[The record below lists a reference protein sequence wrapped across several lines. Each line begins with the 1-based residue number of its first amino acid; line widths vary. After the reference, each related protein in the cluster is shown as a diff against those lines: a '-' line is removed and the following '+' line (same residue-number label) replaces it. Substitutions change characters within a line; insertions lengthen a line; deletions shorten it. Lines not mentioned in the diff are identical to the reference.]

1 MVQPIPKK
9 LSVHAGKMQRLTW
22 AQRSSEIMSNKK
34 TLCNEVLD
42 DLNSNNRTDQ
52 QEEITIDESIVNEHA
67 NLKTGINLPKNDKD
81 WKTANSFFHM
91 ELHME
96 LPIDDI
102 NTVSVDKVV
111 NKFNE
116 TIYNYFRDNY
126 GTVKNNKEKER
137 KFNEKYKNSTKS
149 QLKKQLKSLKNQ
161 SPNNVDEVRYVSK
174 FLRSK
179 ITEAKTQDQ
188 FAQKVYSIDH
198 DNEIKMNFWDM

>member
-9 LSVHAGKMQRLTW
+9 LSVHAGKKCKGLRGLK
-22 AQRSSEIMSNKK
+22 AHQRSCRTIK

-52 QEEITIDESIVNEHA
+52 QEEITIDENIVNEHA

-81 WKTANSFFHM
+81 WETANSFFHL
-91 ELHME
+91 ELS
-96 LPIDDI
+96 IDDI
-102 NTVSVDKVV
+102 NTVSLDKVV

-174 FLRSK
+174 LLRSK
-179 ITEAKTQDQ
+179 ITEVKTQDQ
-188 FAQKVYSIDH
+188 FAQKFIRLIMTTKSKRISG
-198 DNEIKMNFWDM
+198 DM